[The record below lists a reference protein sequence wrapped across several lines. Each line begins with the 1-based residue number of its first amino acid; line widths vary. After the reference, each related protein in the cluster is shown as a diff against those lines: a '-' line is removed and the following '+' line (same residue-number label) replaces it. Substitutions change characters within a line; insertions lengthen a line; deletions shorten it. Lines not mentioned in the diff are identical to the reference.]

1 MNGAIEPATPVCFHC
16 GEALASSVSLRVELD
31 GVPRQ
36 VCCSGCAAAA
46 QWIRDAGLG
55 DYYRLR
61 QADGQRVDLGRDDY
75 RVWDRNDVQHG
86 HVIDGRQGKEI
97 TVVVEGMRCAACA
110 WLIDRALMQCPGVQ
124 SVSANAVT
132 GRVQLGWDAQQ
143 TQLSSVLSRLAGL
156 GYRPHLARGETAE
169 RERRRERSVL
179 IARLGVAALGA
190 MQAMMFAEAL
200 YLDSAREMAP
210 ATRDFFRWI
219 TFLVATPVVFYSG
232 WPFLSGMVRE
242 LRQRRAGMDT
252 LIASSVL
259 LAYGASLVETLRGG
273 AQVWFDAA
281 VMFVLFLLAAR
292 LLERLARQR
301 ASAQLDTLARAQP
314 ALAWRELPGVSGNGG
329 RENKNRREQVPVS
342 ALQAGDIVQV
352 ASGDAIPADG
362 CVLDNAIDVDEALL
376 TGESVAVSKPVGAEV
391 LAGSLCRQRSARIEV
406 TRTGSDTRLSQ
417 LTRVVER
424 ASAQRPRAAQWAD
437 ALAGRLVAFL
447 FLFAIAVFFY
457 WLPSG
462 AGHAFE
468 IALAVLVVS
477 CPCALSLA
485 VPTALASANGAL
497 SRQGVLVLGQD
508 ALERLAAADTVVFD
522 KTGTLTGG
530 RPSLVESQVF
540 SGTLA
545 QALAIA
551 SALEQGSSHPLAAAL
566 RQAASASGIADSRI
580 RVDPI
585 KVDHI
590 KADQIRVEQISVIPG
605 QGLSGKI
612 NDGEIEL
619 GEIKFGEYR
628 LGRAGFAA
636 GHDDDAA
643 VWLGDGRRA
652 IARFVI
658 ADPLRA
664 DAAAALA
671 ELRQC
676 GLTVQVLSGDAP
688 SAVAS
693 LCSALGIADF
703 AARQTPEAKLARVK
717 ALQAAGRRVLM
728 VGDGINDAPVLAG
741 ADVSVAMADG
751 APLAQRSADLVLTG
765 QSLRRLPQAL
775 RLARR
780 TRTII
785 GQNLGWAVA
794 YNLLAL
800 PFAASGAVTPGIAAL
815 GMAASSLLVTG
826 NALRLGRMSHD
837 PSDGLAGK
845 NVA

>member
-86 HVIDGRQGKEI
+86 HVIDGRQGREI

-132 GRVQLGWDAQQ
+132 GRVQLGWDVQQ

-314 ALAWRELPGVSGNGG
+314 ALAWRELPDESGS
-329 RENKNRREQVPVS
+329 KNRREQVPVS

-352 ASGDAIPADG
+352 AAGDAIPADG
-362 CVLDNAIDVDEALL
+362 CVLDDAIDVDEALL

-437 ALAGRLVAFL
+437 ALAGRLVVFL

-462 AGHAFE
+462 AGQAFE

-530 RPSLVESQVF
+530 RPSLVDSQVF

-551 SALEQGSSHPLAAAL
+551 TALEQGSSHPLAAAL
-566 RQAASASGIADSRI
+566 RQAAAAAGADSTGI
-580 RVDPI
+580 G
-585 KVDHI
+585 
-590 KADQIRVEQISVIPG
+590 VEQISVIPG

-612 NDGEIEL
+612 G
-619 GEIKFGEYR
+619 GMEYR

-658 ADPLRA
+658 ADPQRA

-693 LCSALGIADF
+693 LCSALGIPDF

-837 PSDGLAGK
+837 PPDGQTRK

>member
-1 MNGAIEPATPVCFHC
+1 MNGTIALDTPVCFHC
-16 GEALASSVSLRVELD
+16 GEALASPVSIQVELD

-61 QADGQRVDLGRDDY
+61 QADGQRVDQSRDDY
-75 RVWDRNDVQHG
+75 RVWDRTDVQHG
-86 HVIDGRQGKEI
+86 HVIDGRHGKEI

-156 GYRPHLARGETAE
+156 GYRPHLARGESAE

-242 LRQRRAGMDT
+242 LRQHRAGMDT

-314 ALAWRELPGVSGNGG
+314 ALAWRERPDDAGNGS
-329 RENKNRREQVPVS
+329 RREQVPVS
-342 ALQAGDIVQV
+342 ALDVGDIVQV
-352 ASGDAIPADG
+352 ATGDAIPADG
-362 CVLDNAIDVDEALL
+362 CVLDDAIDVDEALL

-406 TRTGSDTRLSQ
+406 TRTGSNTRLSQ

-437 ALAGRLVAFL
+437 VVAGRMVAFL
-447 FLFAIAVFFY
+447 FLFAIAVFVY

-497 SRQGVLVLGQD
+497 SRHGVLVLGHD
-508 ALERLAAADTVVFD
+508 ALERLAGADTVVFD

-530 RPSLVESQVF
+530 RPSLVDSQVF

-551 SALEQGSSHPLAAAL
+551 TALEQGSSHPLAAAL
-566 RQAASASGIADSRI
+566 RQAATASGADNTGIA
-580 RVDPI
+580 
-585 KVDHI
+585 
-590 KADQIRVEQISVIPG
+590 AEQISVIPG

-612 NDGEIEL
+612 G
-619 GEIKFGEYR
+619 GMEYR

-636 GHDDDAA
+636 DNDDDAA

-652 IARFVI
+652 LARFVI

-664 DAAAALA
+664 DAVAALA

-676 GLTVQVLSGDAP
+676 GLSIQVLSGDAP

-693 LCSALGIADF
+693 LCGSLGIADF
-703 AARQTPEAKLARVK
+703 AARQTPEAKLARVN

-780 TRTII
+780 TRAII

-826 NALRLGRMSHD
+826 NALRLGRVSHAR
-837 PSDGLAGK
+837 PDGQAESIVKAGG
-845 NVA
+845 